1 MGIFKKRYI
10 FCFTLGDGF
19 LGVVFIKEKINLYI
33 YCEYFIECMII
44 FKIKKKN
51 YVDSLV

>member
-1 MGIFKKRYI
+1 MGTPKKRYI

-19 LGVVFIKEKINLYI
+19 LGVVFIKEKINFHI
-33 YCEYFIECMII
+33 YCEHSTERMTI